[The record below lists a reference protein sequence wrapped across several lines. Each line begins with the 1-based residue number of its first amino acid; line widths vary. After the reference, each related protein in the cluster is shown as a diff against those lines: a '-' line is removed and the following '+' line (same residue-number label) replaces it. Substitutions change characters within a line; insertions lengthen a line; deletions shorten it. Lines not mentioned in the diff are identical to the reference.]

1 MIATMDR
8 SVVGAI
14 HGRMGTTR
22 HRSGVVMSKKKK
34 VGILTAGGD
43 CPGLNAAIR
52 GFGKAAIRQHDME
65 LIGIQD
71 GFLGLAGNRTISLDP
86 RALSGI
92 LTVGGTILGT
102 SRDKVNHMIIDGEER
117 DMVPTI
123 VENYEKLGLD
133 ALVTLGGGGTAKNA
147 YKLAKAGLNVLH
159 LPKTIDND
167 IVGTDDSFGFSTA
180 LEIATEAIDRLH
192 STAHSHHRI
201 ILAEIMGHRAGWLA
215 LGSGIAGG
223 ADVILLPE
231 VPYKLDSIVQ
241 AVENRQKQGL
251 NFSVIAVAEGARD
264 EADSAAMAGAQAL
277 VDASKTSE
285 TKAAAKKAKKAKKD
299 LEHSM
304 RDNTLKLATQ
314 LEEATGLESRVS
326 ILGYVQRGGIPCAH
340 DRLLATRLGTVG
352 AKLVDDGEFGI
363 MVAAQGG
370 DATTVP
376 LKDVAG
382 KVKYVPADHPWVKA
396 ARQVGTGL
404 GD

>member
-1 MIATMDR
+1 
-8 SVVGAI
+8 
-14 HGRMGTTR
+14 
-22 HRSGVVMSKKKK
+22 
-34 VGILTAGGD
+34 
-43 CPGLNAAIR
+43 
-52 GFGKAAIRQHDME
+52 
-65 LIGIQD
+65 
-71 GFLGLAGNRTISLDP
+71 
-86 RALSGI
+86 
-92 LTVGGTILGT
+92 
-102 SRDKVNHMIIDGEER
+102 MIIDGEER

-277 VDASKTSE
+277 VDASKTPE
-285 TKAAAKKAKKAKKD
+285 TKAAAKKAKKD

-326 ILGYVQRGGIPCAH
+326 ILGYVPERGGIPCAH
-340 DRLLATRLGTVG
+340 DRLLATRLGTMG

-370 DATTVP
+370 DATTVA